1 MSAQPVGGYQS
12 GGCGVHIC
20 IYKTVVKFI
29 LNLPHTKSEA
39 CLVSYPSIISHG
51 IVFFEEGSLKA
62 FPNRYVDLVQA
73 DL

>member
-51 IVFFEEGSLKA
+51 IVFF
-62 FPNRYVDLVQA
+62 
-73 DL
+73 